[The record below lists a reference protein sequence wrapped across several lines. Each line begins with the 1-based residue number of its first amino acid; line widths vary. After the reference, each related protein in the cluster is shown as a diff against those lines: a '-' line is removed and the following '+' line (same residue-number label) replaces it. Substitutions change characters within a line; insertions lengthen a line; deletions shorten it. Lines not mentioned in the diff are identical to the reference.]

1 MIFKRAVKILAII
14 FVFITIV
21 TPLFSQR
28 KFDIQGTGK
37 QILDGEIIYLSY
49 RNEGRYMLDST
60 FVKNNSFKFEGIIEN
75 IPIRASLY
83 RNQNP
88 THNYDFIYDRL
99 SLYLEEG
106 IISVQSMDS
115 LNNARISG
123 TAVNNTFQLLQER
136 LALLEKERLSIKDPD
151 YFSEEERKDTEL
163 VNKNRSLLEA
173 NYYKQCD
180 VQLAFAKEFS
190 NSYVSLDLVNNIA
203 RNNKY
208 NHLAEE
214 VFNLLSDSLLQL
226 PQAAVTKK
234 SFLNKN
240 KVRIGSIAPEFEMN
254 DRFGRN
260 IKLSNYRGKYLLLD
274 FWASWCLPCR
284 QEHPNLLALYDDF
297 KGANF
302 DILSVSI
309 DSKKDKWL
317 NAIIQDGLIWS
328 QISDLK
334 ASNGEVYQKYGIG
347 TIPCNFLLDPQGK
360 VIAKDLKGQDL
371 TDKIKEVVN
380 MQANM
385 Y

>member
-49 RNEGRYMLDST
+49 RNEGRYILDST

-151 YFSEEERKDTEL
+151 YFSEEERKDTAL

-226 PQAAVTKK
+226 PKAAVTKEF
-234 SFLNKN
+234 FLNKN

-274 FWASWCLPCR
+274 FWASWCLSCR
-284 QEHPNLLALYDDF
+284 QEHPNLIAVYDDF

-317 NAIIQDGLIWS
+317 NAIIEDGLIWS

-347 TIPCNFLLDPQGK
+347 TIPCNFLLDPHGK

>member
-1 MIFKRAVKILAII
+1 
-14 FVFITIV
+14 
-21 TPLFSQR
+21 
-28 KFDIQGTGK
+28 
-37 QILDGEIIYLSY
+37 
-49 RNEGRYMLDST
+49 
-60 FVKNNSFKFEGIIEN
+60 
-75 IPIRASLY
+75 
-83 RNQNP
+83 
-88 THNYDFIYDRL
+88 
-99 SLYLEEG
+99 
-106 IISVQSMDS
+106 MDS

-123 TAVNNTFQLLQER
+123 TAVNNTFQLLQDR

-151 YFSEEERKDTEL
+151 YFSEEERKDTAL

-226 PQAAVTKK
+226 PKAAGTKE

-254 DRFGRN
+254 VRFGRN

-274 FWASWCLPCR
+274 FWAWWCLPCR
-284 QEHPNLLALYDDF
+284 QEHPNLLAVYNDF

-302 DILSVSI
+302 DVLSVTI

-317 NAIIQDGLIWS
+317 NAILEDGLIWS

-347 TIPCNFLLDPQGK
+347 TIPCNFLLGPQGK

-371 TDKIKEVVN
+371 IDKIKEVVN
-380 MQANM
+380 IQANM
-385 Y
+385 H

>member
-49 RNEGRYMLDST
+49 RNEGRYILDST

-151 YFSEEERKDTEL
+151 YFSEEERKDTAL

-173 NYYKQCD
+173 NYYKQFD

-226 PQAAVTKK
+226 PKAAVTKE

-284 QEHPNLLALYDDF
+284 QEHPNLIAVYDDF

-317 NAIIQDGLIWS
+317 NAIIEDGLIWS

-380 MQANM
+380 IQANM
-385 Y
+385 H

>member
-1 MIFKRAVKILAII
+1 M
-14 FVFITIV
+14 
-21 TPLFSQR
+21 
-28 KFDIQGTGK
+28 
-37 QILDGEIIYLSY
+37 
-49 RNEGRYMLDST
+49 
-60 FVKNNSFKFEGIIEN
+60 
-75 IPIRASLY
+75 
-83 RNQNP
+83 
-88 THNYDFIYDRL
+88 
-99 SLYLEEG
+99 
-106 IISVQSMDS
+106 
-115 LNNARISG
+115 
-123 TAVNNTFQLLQER
+123 
-136 LALLEKERLSIKDPD
+136 EKERLSIKDPD
-151 YFSEEERKDTEL
+151 YFSEEERKDTAL

-180 VQLAFAKEFS
+180 VQLAFAKEFF

-226 PQAAVTKK
+226 PKAAVTKEF
-234 SFLNKN
+234 FLNKN

-284 QEHPNLLALYDDF
+284 QEHPNLVALYDDF
-297 KGANF
+297 KVANF

-317 NAIIQDGLIWS
+317 NAIIEDGLIWG

-334 ASNGEVYQKYGIG
+334 ASNGEVYLKYGIS
-347 TIPCNFLLDPQGK
+347 TIPCNFLLDPRGK
-360 VIAKDLKGQDL
+360 VIAKDLNGQDL
-371 TDKIKEVVN
+371 RDKIKEVVN
-380 MQANM
+380 IQANM
-385 Y
+385 H

>member
-1 MIFKRAVKILAII
+1 MIFKRVVKILAII

-60 FVKNNSFKFEGIIEN
+60 FVKNNSFKFEGIIGN

-151 YFSEEERKDTEL
+151 YFSEEERKDTAL

-234 SFLNKN
+234 SFLNKS
-240 KVRIGSIAPEFEMN
+240 KVGIGSIAPEFEMN

-284 QEHPNLLALYDDF
+284 QEHPNLIAVYDDF

-317 NAIIQDGLIWS
+317 NAIIEDGLIWS

>member
-49 RNEGRYMLDST
+49 RNEGRYILDST

-151 YFSEEERKDTEL
+151 YFSEEERKDTAL

-226 PQAAVTKK
+226 PKAAVTK
-234 SFLNKN
+234 
-240 KVRIGSIAPEFEMN
+240 EF
-254 DRFGRN
+254 F
-260 IKLSNYRGKYLLLD
+260 
-274 FWASWCLPCR
+274 
-284 QEHPNLLALYDDF
+284 
-297 KGANF
+297 
-302 DILSVSI
+302 
-309 DSKKDKWL
+309 
-317 NAIIQDGLIWS
+317 
-328 QISDLK
+328 
-334 ASNGEVYQKYGIG
+334 
-347 TIPCNFLLDPQGK
+347 
-360 VIAKDLKGQDL
+360 
-371 TDKIKEVVN
+371 
-380 MQANM
+380 
-385 Y
+385 